1 MRHIF
6 GSVLVIGLLSVTQSL
21 AVEDTVGINMGATSI
36 HNNGKVELKNFSVGF
51 TYQFNEFNEFG
62 IKPRMDLDYVKVS
75 DYENVSSLWKGSINA
90 VYEIGSEN
98 ILSPYFLAGIGYEHV
113 GGSIDNTFE
122 DLAFTQAGLGFR
134 YHQSDEYSIH
144 LESKLLRVHGGDNQ
158 GNEVIV
164 TAGVS
169 IPLSKITNGES
180 KNKKTCPK
188 KIDEA
193 DADRDGIADVVDQCP
208 NTPCY
213 FNVDLYG
220 CPIKATLKIH
230 FDTSKANIRS
240 YSISKIE
247 RFAEYLIMNKGTTV
261 KIIGHTDSD
270 SDDASN
276 MILSEKRAYT
286 VEQKL
291 IDLGVSPS
299 RLSSEGQGESMP
311 IASNVTASGKAL
323 NRRIEVELTYSK

>member
-1 MRHIF
+1 MRFI
-6 GSVLVIGLLSVTQSL
+6 LSTILWSGVVWNTL
-21 AVEDTVGINMGATSI
+21 WAIEDTVGIHMGATSI
-36 HNNGKVELKNFSVGF
+36 HNKSKVELKNFSVGF

-62 IKPRMDLDYVKVS
+62 IRPRMDLDYVKVS
-75 DYENVSSLWKGSINA
+75 DYDGVSSLWKGSLNG
-90 VYEIGSEN
+90 VYEIASDN
-98 ILSPYFLAGIGYEHV
+98 IISPYLIAGIGYEHV
-113 GGSIDNTFE
+113 GGSIDDTFE
-122 DLAFTQAGLGFR
+122 DLVFTQGGLGFR
-134 YHQSDEYSIH
+134 YHQSEDYSIH
-144 LESKLLRVHGGDNQ
+144 LESKVLRVHGGENQ

-169 IPLSKITNGES
+169 VPLSKITHNTLD
-180 KNKKTCPK
+180 KKKECPK

-213 FNVDLYG
+213 FHVDLYG

-230 FDTSKANIRS
+230 FDTAKANIRA
-240 YSISKIE
+240 YSVSKIE

-270 SDDASN
+270 GTEASN
-276 MILSEKRAYT
+276 LTLSEKRANR
-286 VEQKL
+286 VKEKL
-291 IDLGVSPS
+291 VHLGVSPS
-299 RLSSEGQGESMP
+299 RLTAEGKGESLP
-311 IASNVTASGKAL
+311 IASNTTASGKAL